1 MTNENIKTYSNPD
14 LLVGDGNKAKWNNP
28 KYRREGFRNLHKI
41 NRYGFYLRSDQVLLL
56 EKDINLKI
64 ENNNLLK
71 KMTNHKSFCS
81 VVFAK
86 NNKIIYEKYAKD
98 FSENQPHTIQ
108 SITKVFINL
117 FIGELIDQGKI
128 DLSKTVSF
136 YLPEIGS
143 GYANASIQNVLNMNI
158 QNDYS
163 ENYNDPFTSSYLQEI
178 SLGWRLP
185 KDNQK
190 EIDSYTFLKKI
201 NALEN
206 KTLQNDTKKALYK
219 SANSDVLGLI
229 VEKISNKP
237 LRQWL
242 LDAIEAAG
250 IENGLY
256 MSTDRIGFPYI
267 SGGGHLTS
275 KDLIRL
281 GLLFLRKGQ
290 GVNKRKFGSRHFIDA
305 TLKNQGPKYLELH
318 KEPNQKNTFVR
329 YSNQTMTSG
338 NWLGHGGYG
347 GQYLLVNMKTGVV
360 GTFFSVLET
369 PSATDDEFKMNIV
382 IMLEQ
387 ISNNF

>member
-64 ENNNLLK
+64 GNNNLLQ

-190 EIDSYTFLKKI
+190 EIDSFTFLKKI

>member
-14 LLVGDGNKAKWNNP
+14 LLVGDGNKAKWNSP

-143 GYANASIQNVLNMNI
+143 GYADASVQDVLNMNV

-163 ENYNDPFTSSYLQEI
+163 ENYNDPQTSSYLQET

-185 KDNQK
+185 QDNLK
-190 EIDSYTFLKKI
+190 EINSYTFLKKI